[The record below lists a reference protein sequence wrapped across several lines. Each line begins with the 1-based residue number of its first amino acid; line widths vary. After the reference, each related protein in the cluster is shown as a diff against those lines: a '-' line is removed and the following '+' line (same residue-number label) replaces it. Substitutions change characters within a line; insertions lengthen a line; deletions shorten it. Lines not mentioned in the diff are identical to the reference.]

1 MKHETIGEGLYI
13 ERKYGVSCNVKI
25 GQTRGKPSDYI
36 YGEIMVGNNVVSV
49 LTGSYMSHLAFD
61 NVRYWDIRSN
71 FPIKIIEL
79 EKNLP
84 SSSIY
89 REDRML
95 LEEGNLKD
103 AQQSKERIENLQRH
117 DRKLREKFSK
127 AKK

>member
-1 MKHETIGEGLYI
+1 M
-13 ERKYGVSCNVKI
+13 KI
-25 GQTRGKPSDYI
+25 GQTKGKPSDHI
-36 YGEIMVGNNVVSV
+36 YGEIMVGNKVVSV

-61 NVRYWDIRSN
+61 NIRYWDIRTN

-95 LEEGNLKD
+95 LEEGNIKD
-103 AQQSKERIENLQRH
+103 AQLSKERIENLQRH
-117 DRKLREKFSK
+117 DRKLREKFTK
-127 AKK
+127 TKK